1 MFLIMILIIDI
12 GIALTQRYSKQE
24 DNYLD
29 YSIILGI
36 QKDEL
41 KKIGIKE
48 ELTSWGDE
56 VISFTPKRFRSEENV
71 KLIEL
76 DSDSEIFN
84 LKVVEG
90 LRELEWQANK
100 NRELFEENNI
110 MKLLER
116 ICCLSSF
123 SIIIKEDDTSIE
135 ELELNNKN
143 YYEINTIFANALDW
157 ENPQSLKICKNWMNL
172 IA

>member
-1 MFLIMILIIDI
+1 M
-12 GIALTQRYSKQE
+12 
-24 DNYLD
+24 
-29 YSIILGI
+29 
-36 QKDEL
+36 

-48 ELTSWGDE
+48 ELTSWGNE
-56 VISFTPKRFRSEENV
+56 VISFTSKRFCSEGGV
-71 KLIEL
+71 KLIAI
-76 DSDSEIFN
+76 DSDLEIVT

-100 NRELFEENNI
+100 NREMFEENNI

-116 ICCLSSF
+116 ICCLNSF

-135 ELELNNKN
+135 ELEFHNRNF
-143 YYEINTIFANALDW
+143 YEINSIFVKALDW
-157 ENPQSLKICKNWMNL
+157 ENPKSLKICKNWMNL